1 MNWVVMLA
9 QYIEATGDRSILRE
23 LYGPVCER
31 LEYYR
36 SLLTPD
42 GGILTRSWNLV
53 DWAALDISDYCV
65 CTAYQGLLA
74 YCFDCAARFAEMQEK
89 QADAQKF
96 TDTAKLLRR
105 YLSQV
110 LWGRY
115 AQGVPR

>member
-1 MNWVVMLA
+1 MARYANGWS
-9 QYIEATGDRSILRE
+9 ITGRCSHRM
-23 LYGPVCER
+23 
-31 LEYYR
+31 
-36 SLLTPD
+36 

-96 TDTAKLLRR
+96 TDTAKLLRH